1 MKLLNFLILT
11 LGIILLFSCR
21 KNVTSETSDIPQ
33 DTVKGNWKMEGWMGK
48 WKFEPYSPDDTL
60 SVYIEIIDTISSTS
74 KPSVK
79 ISNGINEIIMDTIYC
94 YSGGYYRYCYEHR
107 NYPTSFYRRNTLY
120 SLEVKID
127 TNKYLKGYFYT
138 PNIDSIKIISPDSV
152 PKNTSFTIRW
162 QFFGVPSSY
171 DSLYLWIWSFDTT
184 CLAILLPGNTTQYTT
199 TLIDPCKNSDTI
211 LIGVGYIRK
220 KIFVD
225 TTKRFYSYVYRLRP
239 FKTY

>member
-21 KNVTSETSDIPQ
+21 KNVPPETSDMPQ
-33 DTVKGNWKMEGWMGK
+33 DTAKGNWKMEGSMGK
-48 WKFEPYSPDDTL
+48 LKYEPYLPYDTL
-60 SVYIEIIDTISSTS
+60 FVYIEIKDTIGSTS

-94 YSGGYYRYCYEHR
+94 YPSGYYRQCSTFGE
-107 NYPTSFYRRNTLY
+107 YPTSFYRRNTLY

-138 PNIDSIKIISPDSV
+138 PNIDSMKIISPDSV

-171 DSLYLWIWSFDTT
+171 DSLYLGIGTFDTP
-184 CLAILLPGNTTQYTT
+184 CLEIFLPGNTTQYTT

-220 KIFVD
+220 KIFAD
-225 TTKRFYSYVYRLRP
+225 TTKRFDVFIYRIRP

>member
-1 MKLLNFLILT
+1 M
-11 LGIILLFSCR
+11 ILLFSCR
-21 KNVTSETSDIPQ
+21 KNVTSETSDMPQ

-48 WKFEPYSPDDTL
+48 WKFEPDFPYDTL
-60 SVYIEIIDTISSTS
+60 GVYIEIIDTIGSTS
-74 KPSVK
+74 RPSVK
-79 ISNGINEIIMDTIYC
+79 ISNGVNEIRRDTIYC
-94 YSGGYYRYCYEHR
+94 YSSGYYRYCYMHGG
-107 NYPTSFYRRNTLY
+107 YPASFYRRNTLY

-162 QFFGVPSSY
+162 QFFGVPSGY
-171 DSLYLWIWSFDTT
+171 DSLYLGIGTFDTT
-184 CLAILLPGNTTQYTT
+184 CLAIFLPGNTTQYTT

>member
-21 KNVTSETSDIPQ
+21 KNVPSETSDIPQ
-33 DTVKGNWKMEGWMGK
+33 DTVKGNWKMKGWMGK
-48 WKFEPYSPDDTL
+48 WKFEPYFPYDTL
-60 SVYIEIIDTISSTS
+60 SVYIEIKDTIGSTS

-79 ISNGINEIIMDTIYC
+79 ISNGISEIIDTLHCYYHFCYMDTLL
-94 YSGGYYRYCYEHR
+94 
-107 NYPTSFYRRNTLY
+107 PTSFYRRNTLY

-171 DSLYLWIWSFDTT
+171 DSLFLGIWADTT
-184 CLAILLPGNTTQYTT
+184 CLEIFLPGNTTQYTT

>member
-21 KNVTSETSDIPQ
+21 RNVPPETSDIPQ

-48 WKFEPYSPDDTL
+48 WKFEPYFPYDTL
-60 SVYIEIIDTISSTS
+60 FVGMNIIID
-74 KPSVK
+74 SVIPKIPLK
-79 ISNGINEIIMDTIYC
+79 ISNGINEIIDTLHCDYHFCYMDTLL
-94 YSGGYYRYCYEHR
+94 
-107 NYPTSFYRRNTLY
+107 PTSFYRRNTLY

-127 TNKYLKGYFYT
+127 ANKYLKGYFYT
-138 PNIDSIKIISPDSV
+138 PNIDSMKIISPDSV

-171 DSLYLWIWSFDTT
+171 DSLYLGIGTFYTT
-184 CLAILLPGNTTQYTT
+184 CLEIFLPGNTTQYTT

-225 TTKRFYSYVYRLRP
+225 TTKRFYVFIYRERP

>member
-33 DTVKGNWKMEGWMGK
+33 DTAKGNWKMKGRMDKG
-48 WKFEPYSPDDTL
+48 KFEPYSPHDTL
-60 SVYIEIIDTISSTS
+60 SVYIKIIDTIGSTS

-79 ISNGINEIIMDTIYC
+79 ISNGINEISIDTMYC
-94 YSGGYYRYCYEHR
+94 YPSGYYRYCYKYGD
-107 NYPTSFYRRNTLY
+107 YPTSFYRRNTLY

-171 DSLYLWIWSFDTT
+171 DSLYLGIGTFYTT
-184 CLAILLPGNTTQYTT
+184 CLEIFLPGNTTQYTT
-199 TLIDPCKNSDTI
+199 TLIDPCKNSDTV
-211 LIGVGYIRK
+211 LISVVYSRK

-225 TTKRFYSYVYRLRP
+225 TTKRFDVFIYRIRP